1 VAYFRKIR
9 PDLSSFTRPFG
20 QFPFMLIA
28 VNSMNPWLIGT
39 GESHVSIMEAE
50 LQLEVEDLARTKW
63 MTGTGLRSCN
73 PQSWIEWLA
82 DDVVLSL
89 RLGAVDTSHIGERHG
104 YSGMFR
110 VAGKKQ
116 SRRLL
121 TSISVDLKKNLS
133 ITTEIISGSHII
145 LLGKFSLR
153 KPQSGA
159 SHMPVVVDMTL
170 NPGKKIQDMAIAIV
184 DMQTMATAMG
194 IQ

>member
-1 VAYFRKIR
+1 MVLAE
-9 PDLSSFTRPFG
+9 
-20 QFPFMLIA
+20 
-28 VNSMNPWLIGT
+28 NSLDPWLTGT
-39 GESHVSIMEAE
+39 GEGRVSVEEAE

-63 MTGTGLRSCN
+63 MTGTGLPSCN

-82 DDVVLSL
+82 DDVVLSFT
-89 RLGAVDTSHIGERHG
+89 LGAVDTSQISERQG
-104 YSGMFR
+104 YSGVFR

-121 TSISVDLKKNLS
+121 KSISDGLRKDLS

-153 KPQSGA
+153 KSRSGA
-159 SHMPVVVDMTL
+159 ISMPVVVDMVL
-170 NPGKKIQDMAIAIV
+170 NPGKKIQDMSIAIV
-184 DMQTMATAMG
+184 DMQTIATAMG

>member
-1 VAYFRKIR
+1 MSV
-9 PDLSSFTRPFG
+9 
-20 QFPFMLIA
+20 
-28 VNSMNPWLIGT
+28 V
-39 GESHVSIMEAE
+39 EAE

-63 MTGTGLRSCN
+63 MTGTGLPSCN

-89 RLGAVDTSHIGERHG
+89 RLGAVDTSLISERQG
-104 YSGMFR
+104 YSGVFR

-121 TSISVDLKKNLS
+121 RSISDGLKKDLS

-145 LLGKFSLR
+145 LLGKFPLR
-153 KPQSGA
+153 KPQKGA
-159 SHMPVVVDMTL
+159 KCMPVVVNMAL

-184 DMQTMATAMG
+184 DMQTIATAMG

>member
-1 VAYFRKIR
+1 MVLA
-9 PDLSSFTRPFG
+9 D
-20 QFPFMLIA
+20 
-28 VNSMNPWLIGT
+28 NSMDPWLIGT
-39 GESHVSIMEAE
+39 GESRVSVVEAE

-63 MTGTGLRSCN
+63 MTGTGLPSCN

-89 RLGAVDTSHIGERHG
+89 RLGAVDTSQISERQG
-104 YSGMFR
+104 YSGVFR

-121 TSISVDLKKNLS
+121 ESISDGLKTDLS

-153 KPQSGA
+153 KSQSGA
-159 SHMPVVVDMTL
+159 MPVVINMAL
-170 NPGKKIQDMAIAIV
+170 NPGKKIQDMAIVIV
-184 DMQTMATAMG
+184 DMQTIAAAMG

>member
-1 VAYFRKIR
+1 MVLA
-9 PDLSSFTRPFG
+9 D
-20 QFPFMLIA
+20 
-28 VNSMNPWLIGT
+28 NSMDPWSIGT
-39 GESHVSIMEAE
+39 GESRVSVVEAE

-63 MTGTGLRSCN
+63 MTGTGLPSCN

-89 RLGAVDTSHIGERHG
+89 RLGAVDTSQISERQG
-104 YSGMFR
+104 YSGVFR

-121 TSISVDLKKNLS
+121 KSISDGLKNDLS

-159 SHMPVVVDMTL
+159 KYMPVVVDMAL

-184 DMQTMATAMG
+184 DMQTIATAMG